1 MKRTLAEALQT
12 ASKMK
17 QELPSL
23 IKPEAWAYDLVKLG
37 DAVNV
42 MFLALQTMADP
53 MAEIPKAVCRDPNK
67 SLGDYYEELATETL
81 AIVNGKYE
89 RK

>member
-1 MKRTLAEALQT
+1 MKRTLPEALQT
-12 ASKMK
+12 ATKMR

-23 IKPEAWAYDLVKLG
+23 VQPEKWCYDLVKLA
-37 DAVNV
+37 DTVDI
-42 MFLALQTMADP
+42 MYRALQTMADP

-67 SLGDYYEELATETL
+67 SLGEYYEELAKETL
-81 AIVNGKYE
+81 EVVNGKYD